1 MEVRKGDI
9 ILAKH
14 SGPVSMLKWCDKKIN
29 GTMILTCHGDE
40 MRNVKTKP
48 EEEKEKP
55 VSFLD
60 YNPNMIGVDLKDQ
73 LLHTNLLERKKMT
86 K

>member
-1 MEVRKGDI
+1 
-9 ILAKH
+9 
-14 SGPVSMLKWCDKKIN
+14 
-29 GTMILTCHGDE
+29 MISTCRGDE
-40 MRNVKTKP
+40 MRKVKTKR

-73 LLHTNLLERKKMT
+73 LLASCHSTNCITVINHLIDIM
-86 K
+86 